1 MIWSSLVKSACVAI
15 ALLGLSAPQA
25 GAIELQGSNPSAQ
38 LSEGMISK
46 AFIAHRGATAVG
58 PRGGVYHR
66 GGTAVGGYRGGAYRG
81 GVYHGG
87 GVYRGAGVYRGGYGG
102 WARPGWYRWGAGRR
116 DRGRRCDRRFGHRRS
131 RRLRRPAARAGTV
144 LVLYRPE
151 LSAGILGRLPVGQG
165 LCGPAEASRL
175 RPSRL
180 GEALSNYRDDRP
192 RDCRLLPKSS
202 LFAKLRGDR
211 STRFIFVHGFANRR
225 EEGLFANLIE
235 QSESLQFVLHRI
247 FEFGEA

>member
-87 GVYRGAGVYRGGYGG
+87 GVYRRRRLSRRGVYRGGYGG
-102 WARPGWYRWGAGRR
+102 WARPGWYRWGPGGAIAAGAAV
-116 DRGRRCDRRFGHRRS
+116 GVLATGAAVAYAGQP
-131 RRLRRPAARAGTV
+131 PA
-144 LVLYRPE
+144 P
-151 LSAGILGRLPVGQG
+151 G
-165 LCGPAEASRL
+165 LCWYYTD
-175 RPSRL
+175 PS
-180 GEALSNYRDDRP
+180 YRQ
-192 RDCRLLPKSS
+192 
-202 LFAKLRGDR
+202 
-211 STRFIFVHGFANRR
+211 GFWDAC
-225 EEGLFANLIE
+225 
-235 QSESLQFVLHRI
+235 Q
-247 FEFGEA
+247 